1 MTAPREDFDFKTLD
15 GLTLRSWLFPASQR
29 GPGMIM
35 SPGFN
40 MPKDAIL
47 PDIAKWFQEHGIT
60 CLLYDP
66 RGIGASD
73 GQPRNDIDARQ
84 QVEHLHDA
92 VTWFTEHPLVDDTK
106 VALWGLC
113 FGGNVTLAAAAFDK
127 RISAAISVAPLI
139 DSTGNPARRQP
150 ILELAMHDR
159 ATRLTREAG
168 EPEDPMYLPYVNEDG
183 SIPNGLQLAAEMMP
197 ALERLGI
204 PVENRISVQT
214 YYRSLSW
221 NVMNVVP
228 YISPT
233 PAMMVTPELDVS
245 CPAEDQLRC
254 YGIMG
259 EPKELDILKG
269 KGHLDWIFGDVES
282 VLSRQLV
289 FLKKSLG
296 F

>member
-1 MTAPREDFDFKTLD
+1 MTATATLPRVDAEFKTLD
-15 GLTLRSWLFPASQR
+15 GLTLRGWLFPTATR

-60 CLLYDP
+60 CFLYDP

-73 GQPRNDIDARQ
+73 GEPRNEIDARQ
-84 QVEHLHDA
+84 QTEHLHDA
-92 VTWFTEHPLVDDTK
+92 LTWFKENPAVDEEK
-106 VALWGLC
+106 IALWGLC

-127 RISAAISVAPLI
+127 RIAAAIAVAPLI
-139 DSTGNPARRQP
+139 DSTGNPERRQP

-159 ATRLTREAG
+159 ACRLTDG
-168 EPEDPMYLPYVNEDG
+168 EEPMYLPYVNEDG

-197 ALERLGI
+197 ALQRLGI

-221 NVMNVVP
+221 NILNVVQ
-228 YISPT
+228 YIAPT

-245 CPAEDQLRC
+245 CPTEDQLAC
-254 YGIMG
+254 FAIMK
-259 EPKELDILKG
+259 EPKQLDILKG
-269 KGHLDWIFGDVES
+269 KGHLDWVFGDVES
-282 VLSRQLV
+282 ILSRQLD
-289 FLKKSLG
+289 FLKKHMR